1 MSQKAQKRKPKTR
14 KVDFRSKS
22 WYSITAPK
30 SFDYKKIG
38 EIYGVDNNVKG
49 RTIEALLYDFTN
61 NYRDISLKLKFKIV
75 DVNSESKKC
84 NSIFLGHE
92 FTNDFVRS
100 LIGRGS
106 TKIVLILNLTTKD
119 KYVFRLTM
127 ICTTIKR
134 ARSSQQAIIRKIML
148 EILKEFANSLNH
160 EKFITGM
167 IYGEFQNQ
175 IQRIAKTI
183 YPLSNANIIKS
194 KLISIP
200 EGGGDKEFVPKNE
213 EFEIIEVDVKRSR
226 KSDIK
231 RTERINVKKFTQN
244 KNRAE
249 RKNQNISQKEEST
262 KPEKT
267 DDSQVKKEESTK
279 PEKTDD
285 SQVKKEESTKPEK
298 TDDSQVKKE
307 D

>member
-1 MSQKAQKRKPKTR
+1 MSQKAKKRKPKIR
-14 KVDFRSKS
+14 KVDFRAKN
-22 WYSITAPK
+22 WYSIIAPK
-30 SFDYKKIG
+30 SFDYKEIG
-38 EIYGVDNNVKG
+38 EIFGVDNNVIG

-75 DVNSESKKC
+75 DVNSEAKKC
-84 NSIFLGHE
+84 NSVFLGHE

-106 TKIVLILNLTTKD
+106 TKIAIILNLTTKD
-119 KYVFRLTM
+119 KYIFRLTM
-127 ICTTIKR
+127 VCTTIQR
-134 ARSSQQAIIRKIML
+134 ARNSQQAIIRKIML

-167 IYGEFQNQ
+167 IYGEIQNQ

-183 YPLSNANIIKS
+183 YPLSNSTIIKS

-244 KNRAE
+244 KNRAA
-249 RKNQNISQKEEST
+249 RRNQNLRQKDEKKESLKPEISNK
-262 KPEKT
+262 EKT
-267 DDSQVKKEESTK
+267 DDSQDKKEESPK
-279 PEKTDD
+279 PEISNK
-285 SQVKKEESTKPEK
+285 EK